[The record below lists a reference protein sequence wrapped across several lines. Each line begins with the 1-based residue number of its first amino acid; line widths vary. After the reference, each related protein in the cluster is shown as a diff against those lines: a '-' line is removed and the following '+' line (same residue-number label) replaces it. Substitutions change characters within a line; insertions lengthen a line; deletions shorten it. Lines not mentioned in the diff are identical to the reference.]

1 MAPCGADTTLGAAHV
16 CRLLVAPPQLVSA
29 SYLALVRLAPA
40 RRLLYAL
47 SAAGLSFG
55 MVALTELLTVERST
69 GSYPDGG
76 FAVAAF
82 ALAAGISAPLRGRLV
97 DRRGARTWLPA
108 LAIGYAA
115 ALIAARPLVAEA
127 GGPAAWLLVGLGGL
141 TGLTAPPLFASARVV
156 WAQAVEPA
164 LVRRGYA
171 LTSLLHDLGQVGGP
185 ALASLLFLVSAW
197 IGASVCGLTGVA
209 AALLSL
215 PTRDPAHY
223 KHEPRPMPKL
233 RGSRPLL
240 GLLAVSV
247 VLGGGQ
253 GLVQVG
259 VPIAAA
265 RWHHGT
271 LAGPLLAAFAV
282 GSVLGGL
289 WYGGRHWKAAVIDR
303 YLGAV
308 LALGLL
314 LAPLVLARGPGSLAP
329 LLLLAGLAFGPATVA
344 LFETLDV
351 VVPGSGAESLTWVT
365 TAEASGSAVGSA
377 LAGLL
382 ATRGGSTAPF
392 AIASAI
398 LVVPAAVALLSRRG
412 RR

>member
-1 MAPCGADTTLGAAHV
+1 MT
-16 CRLLVAPPQLVSA
+16 A

-55 MVALTELLTVERST
+55 MVALTVLLTVERST

-82 ALAAGISAPLRGRLV
+82 ALAAGVSAPVRGRLV
-97 DRRGARTWLPA
+97 DRRGARTWLPV
-108 LAIGYAA
+108 LSVGYAA
-115 ALIAARPLVAEA
+115 ALVALDLVAQA
-127 GGPAAWLLVGLGGL
+127 DGPAWLLVGLGGL
-141 TGLTAPPLFASARVV
+141 TGLTTPPLFASARVV
-156 WAQAVEPA
+156 WAQAVDPA

-171 LTSLLHDLGQVGGP
+171 LTSLLHDLGQVAGP
-185 ALASLLFLVSAW
+185 ALASLLFLVSTW
-197 IGASVCGLTGVA
+197 IGAIACGVA
-209 AALLSL
+209 AVAAGLLSL

-223 KHEPRPMPKL
+223 THDPHPMPNLL
-233 RGSRPLL
+233 RSRPLL
-240 GLLAVSV
+240 GLLAVSI
-247 VLGGGQ
+247 VLGGGE

-265 RWHHGT
+265 RWHHSS
-271 LAGPLLAAFAV
+271 LAGPLLASFAV
-282 GSVLGGL
+282 GSVVGGL
-289 WYGGRHWKAAVIDR
+289 WYGGRHWRAPVLDR
-303 YLGAV
+303 YLGSV

-314 LAPLVLARGPGSLAP
+314 LAPVVLARGPVSLAP

-351 VVPGSGAESLTWVT
+351 VAPGSGAESLTWVT
-365 TAEASGSAVGSA
+365 TAEAGGSAAGSA
-377 LAGLL
+377 LAGVL
-382 ATRGGSTAPF
+382 ATHGGATAPF

-398 LVVPAAVALLSRRG
+398 LTAPAALALLSRKA